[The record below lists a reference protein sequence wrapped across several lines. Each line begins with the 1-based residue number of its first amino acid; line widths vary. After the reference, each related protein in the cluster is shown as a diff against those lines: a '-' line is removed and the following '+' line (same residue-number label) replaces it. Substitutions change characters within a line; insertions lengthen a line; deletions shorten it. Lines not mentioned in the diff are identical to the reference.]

1 MKVNPWFSCSIYF
14 LLGLCTCPD
23 PTVSTLLVILWRSVL
38 LFDET
43 IVYKKHTEMTQGTDK
58 QTKRHTEMTQGSDK
72 LSLSTALH
80 ER

>member
-1 MKVNPWFSCSIYF
+1 
-14 LLGLCTCPD
+14 
-23 PTVSTLLVILWRSVL
+23 
-38 LFDET
+38 
-43 IVYKKHTEMTQGTDK
+43 MTQGTDK

>member
-1 MKVNPWFSCSIYF
+1 MTQGTDKQ
-14 LLGLCTCPD
+14 TK
-23 PTVSTLLVILWRSVL
+23 R
-38 LFDET
+38 
-43 IVYKKHTEMTQGTDK
+43 HTEMTQGTDK